1 MSYVRTFNR
10 FTECAH
16 YATKKKFVT
25 RTPVDSCYSYDER
38 QSFLGGGKE
47 KTSEGEDEGAQ
58 KRRRRRPRLLLFPM
72 MLRTRTTKT
81 QMN

>member
-1 MSYVRTFNR
+1 MRRRKSSLR
-10 FTECAH
+10 
-16 YATKKKFVT
+16 
-25 RTPVDSCYSYDER
+25 ER
-38 QSFLGGGKE
+38 LLIRIILTMRGKAFLGGGKE